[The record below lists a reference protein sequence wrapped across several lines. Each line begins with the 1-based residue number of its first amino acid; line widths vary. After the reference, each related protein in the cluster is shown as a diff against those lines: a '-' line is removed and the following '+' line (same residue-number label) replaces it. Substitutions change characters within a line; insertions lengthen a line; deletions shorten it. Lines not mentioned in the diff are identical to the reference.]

1 MCLSLDKISDISP
14 NGSLALETSEPRPQ
28 RQIRHR
34 MRYSMTR
41 EDDGLSEKLWLS

>member
-34 MRYSMTR
+34 MRYSMTGR
-41 EDDGLSEKLWLS
+41 EKVVAQSS